1 MKAMKT
7 KLLSLPEPKTPTPKQ
22 PDRGAHEDYKR
33 LVSKMDRQNV
43 WVPSMGTTMAVWG
56 CENVM
61 ALLARTLD
69 RAIIVLDG
77 RTMLGLRNRRNA
89 NAAGLRGEVALH
101 QYHAPQ
107 SKKLFHKL
115 LNTIGVLLHLET
127 DEDALVLEH
136 INDNHYHCLVR
147 KGVAPGELPLCLTK
161 ALAEGPR

>member
-101 QYHAPQ
+101 HLHAPQ
-107 SKKLFHKL
+107 SKKLFHMSSS
-115 LNTIGVLLHLET
+115 
-127 DEDALVLEH
+127 
-136 INDNHYHCLVR
+136 
-147 KGVAPGELPLCLTK
+147 
-161 ALAEGPR
+161 